1 MKCFNKKMSRL
12 QCTFNWINF
21 SFITQSLKTKHI
33 RMTRQALPPDT
44 EQEPN
49 YFNIILNYSISPRLA
64 DDHDTV
70 WEHHSKQSSVKSS
83 QSSFSG
89 DVQTL
94 GEGQQIFFFPFLLEI
109 SDWKS
114 CRQDRAPGAHCSVL
128 AHQRLT
134 GWCYFVIFLNP
145 LSEKQM
151 TDTLFEL
158 CNQEQAGVTNCS
170 VYCTGF

>member
-1 MKCFNKKMSRL
+1 MSRL

-70 WEHHSKQSSVKSS
+70 WEHRSKRSSVKSS
-83 QSSFSG
+83 HSRVLCRPWVRDKQVFSFSLFSLKP
-89 DVQTL
+89 QT
-94 GEGQQIFFFPFLLEI
+94 G
-109 SDWKS
+109 
-114 CRQDRAPGAHCSVL
+114 RAAGKTEPQVL
-128 AHQRLT
+128 SAVSWPTSASQGGVNFH
-134 GWCYFVIFLNP
+134 NS

-158 CNQEQAGVTNCS
+158 CNQEQVGVTDCS
-170 VYCTGF
+170 VHWTSF

>member
-33 RMTRQALPPDT
+33 RMTRRALPPDT

-83 QSSFSG
+83 QSSFFRGCADPGWGTADFLFPFSPWNLRLEELQARQSPRRWLQCPG
-89 DVQTL
+89 PAVPHRVVLFFLILWVRNRWQTL
-94 GEGQQIFFFPFLLEI
+94 CLNSVTRNRLE
-109 SDWKS
+109 
-114 CRQDRAPGAHCSVL
+114 
-128 AHQRLT
+128 
-134 GWCYFVIFLNP
+134 
-145 LSEKQM
+145 
-151 TDTLFEL
+151 
-158 CNQEQAGVTNCS
+158 
-170 VYCTGF
+170 

>member
-1 MKCFNKKMSRL
+1 MSRL

-70 WEHHSKQSSVKSS
+70 WEHRSKRSSVKSS
-83 QSSFSG
+83 HSRVLCRPWVRDKQDFLFPFSPWNPRLEELQARQSPRCWVQCPGPPVPHRVVLIFIILW
-89 DVQTL
+89 VRNRWQTL
-94 GEGQQIFFFPFLLEI
+94 YLNSVTRNRLE
-109 SDWKS
+109 
-114 CRQDRAPGAHCSVL
+114 
-128 AHQRLT
+128 
-134 GWCYFVIFLNP
+134 
-145 LSEKQM
+145 
-151 TDTLFEL
+151 
-158 CNQEQAGVTNCS
+158 
-170 VYCTGF
+170 